1 LERSRCRNQAAPF
14 VLNPASVLEFPR
26 HGPPR

>member
-1 LERSRCRNQAAPF
+1 LERSRCRNQAGPF
-14 VLNPASVLEFPR
+14 VLNPASVMEFPR